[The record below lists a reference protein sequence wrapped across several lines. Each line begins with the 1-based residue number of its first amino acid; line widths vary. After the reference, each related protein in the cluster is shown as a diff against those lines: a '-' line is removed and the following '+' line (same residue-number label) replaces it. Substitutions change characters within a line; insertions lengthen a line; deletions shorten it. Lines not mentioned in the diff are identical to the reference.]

1 MSDDEV
7 VSSIMED
14 YVKDLVEE
22 GKRSDDR
29 NLDERRGIKV
39 QTDVIDK
46 AEGSAR
52 VELGDTKVLAGIKVE
67 TGTPFSDTPNKGV
80 FTTNVELLP
89 MASPEFESGPPR
101 EDAVEL
107 ARVVD
112 RGIRESDTIDLE
124 SLVIKEGELVR
135 IVHADVHVLDYDG
148 NLLDAIGFAVLAAL
162 KNTTYEKID
171 YDEEKAEKI
180 ELDEK
185 VNLPISDT
193 PIPVTFAKIN
203 DELILDPNLDED
215 RAMQAR
221 ITISFNK
228 EGYINSIQKGGSGTL
243 DVSDVL
249 KVAKEGN
256 KYVEDV
262 VSIIEEE
269 AKEES
274 SQESVNY

>member
-7 VSSIMED
+7 VSTIMED
-14 YVKDLVEE
+14 YVRDLVEE
-22 GKRSDDR
+22 GERSDDR
-29 NLDERRGIKV
+29 ELNQRRNIKV
-39 QTDVIDK
+39 ETDVIDK

-67 TGTPFSDTPNKGV
+67 TGTPFPDTPNKGV

-112 RGIRESDTIDLE
+112 RGIRESGTIDLE

-135 IVHADVHVLDYDG
+135 IVHADVHVLDYNG

-162 KNTTYEKID
+162 KNTTYQKID
-171 YDEEKAEKI
+171 YNEETGEQV
-180 ELDEK
+180 ELDKE
-185 VNLPISDT
+185 VNLPITDS
-193 PIPVTFAKIN
+193 PIPVTFAKID

-215 RAMQAR
+215 RAMESR
-221 ITISFNK
+221 ITISYND
-228 EGYINSIQKGGSGTL
+228 EGNINSIQKGGSGTL
-243 DVSDVL
+243 MVSDVL
-249 KVAKEGN
+249 KAAKEGDQ
-256 KYVEDV
+256 YVDEV
-262 VSIIEEE
+262 VRSIEKEVEEE
-269 AKEES
+269 PEKR
-274 SQESVNY
+274 V

>member
-7 VSSIMED
+7 VSTIMED
-14 YVKDLVEE
+14 YVRDLVEE
-22 GKRSDDR
+22 GERSDDR
-29 NLDERRGIKV
+29 ELNERRNIKV
-39 QTDVIDK
+39 ETDVIDK

-67 TGTPFSDTPNKGV
+67 TGTPFPDTPNKGV

-112 RGIRESDTIDLE
+112 RGIRESETIDLE

-135 IVHADVHVLDYDG
+135 IVHADVHVLDYNG

-162 KNTTYEKID
+162 KNTTYQKID
-171 YDEEKAEKI
+171 YNEETGEQV
-180 ELDEK
+180 ELDKE
-185 VNLPISDT
+185 VNLPITDS
-193 PIPVTFAKIN
+193 PIPVTFAKID

-215 RAMQAR
+215 RAMESR
-221 ITISFNK
+221 ITISYND
-228 EGYINSIQKGGSGTL
+228 EGNINSIQKGGSGTL
-243 DVSDVL
+243 MVSDVL
-249 KVAKEGN
+249 KAAKEGDQ
-256 KYVEDV
+256 YVDEV
-262 VSIIEEE
+262 VRSIEKGVEEE
-269 AKEES
+269 PEKR
-274 SQESVNY
+274 V